1 MFCVKEPLLALWNQH
16 RLFQLLCQPTSG
28 ESKRNGVEAMRK
40 RAGTETNS
48 VRTVQILSVSPSDAD
63 HAALREILQGA
74 KPNLETNC
82 RWMVHPVSTVASAAE
97 ALAQEEIPI
106 VISDSDTW
114 HAILQITSAVPEP
127 PVLIVTSCSADE
139 QLWAE
144 TLNLGAWDVLAKPF
158 DADEVIRAGAPA
170 WRRRQSALDRK

>member
-1 MFCVKEPLLALWNQH
+1 
-16 RLFQLLCQPTSG
+16 
-28 ESKRNGVEAMRK
+28 MRK
-40 RAGTETNS
+40 PLGTEASS

-63 HAALREILQGA
+63 HAALCEILQGS
-74 KPNLETNC
+74 KSNLETNC

-106 VISDSDTW
+106 VISECNLSSGTW

-127 PVLIVTSCSADE
+127 PVLIVTSRLADE

-158 DADEVIRAGAPA
+158 DADEVIRAVASA
-170 WRRRQSALDRK
+170 WRHRQSGRDR